1 MNLDV
6 TGLSV
11 RFGGLR
17 ALKNVSLSVP
27 DGAVVGLIGPNGAG
41 KTTLFNA
48 ISGFVRTETG
58 RITYGDRDITHLAP
72 HRRAGLGLVRTF
84 QHGGLVPQA
93 SVTANIVMA
102 QHATMRTGVL
112 AGILG
117 RAAAEERQLLDRAD
131 EVLTRLALER
141 VAAKPV
147 HDLSHGLIKMVELA
161 CALVREPKVLLLD
174 EPSAGLDPA
183 ETADLGARLRA
194 LQEERAITTL
204 VIDHD
209 LRLVRHVARHI
220 VVLSF
225 GEVLA
230 VGDWEVVR
238 KDPKVIAAYL
248 GPQTT
253 DADVTD
259 VTDLGD
265 PAVDLSRE
273 DDSDV
278 AARTV

>member
-1 MNLDV
+1 MKLDV
-6 TGLSV
+6 TDLSV
-11 RFGGLR
+11 RFGGLQ
-17 ALKNVSLSVP
+17 ALKNVSLAVP
-27 DGAVVGLIGPNGAG
+27 DGAVIGLIGPNGAG

-48 ISGFVRTETG
+48 ISGFVRTESG
-58 RITYGDRDITHLAP
+58 RILYGERDITHLAP

-93 SVTANIVMA
+93 TVAQNVVMA

-117 RAAAEERQLLDRAD
+117 QAAAEERQLRERASD
-131 EVLTRLALER
+131 VLGRLALEQ
-141 VAAKPV
+141 VANKPV
-147 HDLSHGLIKMVELA
+147 HDLSHGLIKIVELA

-225 GEVLA
+225 GEVIA
-230 VGDWEVVR
+230 EGDWEVVR

-248 GPQTT
+248 GPQST
-253 DADVTD
+253 DADITD
-259 VTDLGD
+259 DGEPTVELG
-265 PAVDLSRE
+265 E
-273 DDSDV
+273 KDDTDV

>member
-1 MNLDV
+1 VNLGVVD
-6 TGLSV
+6 LSV

-17 ALKNVSLSVP
+17 ALKDVSLSVP

-48 ISGFVRTETG
+48 ISGFVRTESG
-58 RITYGDRDITHLAP
+58 RITLGERDITGLAP

-84 QHGGLVPQA
+84 QQGGLVPQA
-93 SVTANIVMA
+93 TVAENVVMA
-102 QHATMRTGVL
+102 QHATMRTGVV

-117 RAAAEERQLLDRAD
+117 RAAAEERRLGQRAD
-131 EVLTRLALER
+131 DVLARLGLEP

-147 HDLSHGLIKMVELA
+147 HDLSHGLVKLVELA
-161 CALVREPKVLLLD
+161 CAVVRDPRVLLLD

-194 LQEERAITTL
+194 VQEERSITTL

-209 LRLVRHVARHI
+209 LRLVRHLAHHI
-220 VVLSF
+220 VVLTF

-230 VGDWEVVR
+230 VGDWDAVR
-238 KDPKVIAAYL
+238 QDPNVIAAYL
-248 GPQTT
+248 GPGRKDTI
-253 DADVTD
+253 DA
-259 VTDLGD
+259 
-265 PAVDLSRE
+265 
-273 DDSDV
+273 

>member
-1 MNLDV
+1 MNIDV
-6 TGLSV
+6 TDLSV

-17 ALKNVSLSVP
+17 ALKNVSVSVP
-27 DGAVVGLIGPNGAG
+27 DGTVLGLIGPNGAG

-48 ISGFVRTETG
+48 ISGFVKTETG
-58 RITYGDRDITHLAP
+58 RVTFGERDITHMAP

-93 SVTANIVMA
+93 SVTQNVVMA
-102 QHATMRTGVL
+102 QHATMKTGVVT
-112 AGILG
+112 GILG
-117 RAAAEERQLLDRAD
+117 RAAAEERQLRERAAD
-131 EVLTRLALER
+131 VLGRLALDR
-141 VAAKPV
+141 VANKPV

-161 CALVREPKVLLLD
+161 CALVRDPKVLLLD

-194 LQEERAITTL
+194 LQEERSITTL

-225 GEVLA
+225 GEVIA
-230 VGDWEVVR
+230 EGDWEVVR

-248 GPQTT
+248 GPQSI
-253 DADVTD
+253 DADVTEP
-259 VTDLGD
+259 T
-265 PAVDLSRE
+265 VDLSPKDE
-273 DDSDV
+273 TDV

>member
-1 MNLDV
+1 MKLDV
-6 TGLSV
+6 ADLSV

-58 RITYGDRDITHLAP
+58 RISYGERDITHLAP

-93 SVTANIVMA
+93 SVTANVVMA

-117 RAAAEERQLLDRAD
+117 RAAAEERELGDRAAD
-131 EVLTRLALER
+131 VLTRLGLER
-141 VAAKPV
+141 VAGKTV

-161 CALVREPKVLLLD
+161 CALVRDPQVLLLD

-225 GEVLA
+225 GEVIA
-230 VGDWEVVR
+230 EGDWDVVR

-248 GPQTT
+248 GPHSTEADLT
-253 DADVTD
+253 DGGGAP
-259 VTDLGD
+259 L
-265 PAVDLSRE
+265 DLSE
-273 DDSDV
+273 EADTDV

>member
-6 TGLSV
+6 ADLSV

-17 ALKNVSLSVP
+17 ALTNVSVTVP

-58 RITYGDRDITHLAP
+58 RITYGERDITHMAP

-93 SVTANIVMA
+93 SVTANVVMA

-117 RAAAEERQLLDRAD
+117 RAAAEERELRRRAD
-131 EVLTRLALER
+131 EVLTRLALQR
-141 VAAKPV
+141 VAGKAV

-161 CALVREPKVLLLD
+161 CALVREPEVLLLD

-225 GEVLA
+225 GQVIAE
-230 VGDWEVVR
+230 GDWDVVR

-248 GPQTT
+248 GPHSTE
-253 DADVTD
+253 ADVTD
-259 VTDLGD
+259 GGEPQL
-265 PAVDLSRE
+265 DLSE
-273 DDSDV
+273 KGAGDV
-278 AARTV
+278 AAPTV

>member
-1 MNLDV
+1 MKLDV
-6 TGLSV
+6 ADLSV

-17 ALKNVSLSVP
+17 ALKDVSLSVP

-41 KTTLFNA
+41 KTTVFNA
-48 ISGFVRTETG
+48 ISGFVRTESG
-58 RITYGDRDITHLAP
+58 RITFGERDITHLAP
-72 HRRAGLGLVRTF
+72 HRRAALGVVRTF

-93 SVTANIVMA
+93 TVIDNVIMA

-117 RAAAEERQLLDRAD
+117 RAAAEERQLRERAGD
-131 EVLTRLALER
+131 VLARLALEP
-141 VAAKPV
+141 VAGKPV

-161 CALVREPKVLLLD
+161 CALVRDPQVLLLD

-194 LQEERAITTL
+194 LQEERRVTTL

-225 GEVLA
+225 GEVIA
-230 VGDWEVVR
+230 AGDWEVVR

-248 GPQTT
+248 GPQSTDAT
-253 DADVTD
+253 DADITVA
-259 VTDLGD
+259 GA

-273 DDSDV
+273 DDPDV

>member
-1 MNLDV
+1 MKLDV
-6 TGLSV
+6 ADLSV

-58 RITYGDRDITHLAP
+58 RISCGERDITHLAP

-93 SVTANIVMA
+93 SVTANVVMA

-117 RAAAEERQLLDRAD
+117 RAAAEEHELRQRAGD
-131 EVLTRLALER
+131 VLTRLGLER
-141 VAAKPV
+141 VAGKPV

-161 CALVREPKVLLLD
+161 CALVRDPEVLLLD

-225 GEVLA
+225 GEVIA
-230 VGDWEVVR
+230 EGDWDVVR

-248 GPQTT
+248 GPHSS
-253 DADVTD
+253 DADLTD
-259 VTDLGD
+259 GTGAPL
-265 PAVDLSRE
+265 DLSEE
-273 DDSDV
+273 DDTDV

>member
-6 TGLSV
+6 TDLSV

-17 ALKNVSLSVP
+17 ALKDVSLSVP
-27 DGAVVGLIGPNGAG
+27 DGTVLGLIGPNGAG

-48 ISGFVRTETG
+48 VSGFVKTETG
-58 RITYGDRDITHLAP
+58 SVTFGGRDITHMAP

-93 SVTANIVMA
+93 SVTQNIVMA

-117 RAAAEERQLLDRAD
+117 RAAAEERELRDRAG
-131 EVLTRLALER
+131 EVLARLALES
-141 VAAKPV
+141 VATKPV

-161 CALVREPKVLLLD
+161 CALVRDPKVLLLD

-194 LQEERAITTL
+194 LQEEKAITTL

-225 GEVLA
+225 GEVIA
-230 VGDWEVVR
+230 EGDWEVVR

-248 GPQTT
+248 GPQ
-253 DADVTD
+253 DGDTD
-259 VTDLGD
+259 VTDR
-265 PAVDLSRE
+265 AKTVDLSQKDE
-273 DDSDV
+273 TDV

>member
-1 MNLDV
+1 MKLDV
-6 TGLSV
+6 EGLSV

-17 ALKNVSLSVP
+17 ALKDVSLSVP
-27 DGAVVGLIGPNGAG
+27 DGGVVGLIGPNGAG

-48 ISGFVRTETG
+48 VSGFVRTESG
-58 RITYGDRDITHLAP
+58 RITFGDRDVTHMAP
-72 HRRAGLGLVRTF
+72 HRRAGLGIVRTF
-84 QHGGLVPQA
+84 QHGGLVTQA
-93 SVTANIVMA
+93 TVTQNVIMA

-117 RAAAEERQLLDRAD
+117 RAGAEERQLRDRAAD
-131 EVLTRLALER
+131 VLALLALGP
-141 VAAKPV
+141 VADKPV

-183 ETADLGARLRA
+183 ETADLGARLKA
-194 LQEERAITTL
+194 LQEDRRITTL

-225 GEVLA
+225 GEVIA
-230 VGDWEVVR
+230 DDDWEVVR

-248 GPQTT
+248 GPQSTEPDTT
-253 DADVTD
+253 EADVTE
-259 VTDLGD
+259 
-265 PAVDLSRE
+265 PAVDLSTKDE
-273 DDSDV
+273 SDV
-278 AARTV
+278 PARTV

>member
-1 MNLDV
+1 MKLDV
-6 TGLSV
+6 ADLSV

-17 ALKNVSLSVP
+17 ALNNVSLSVP

-48 ISGFVRTETG
+48 ISGFVRTESG
-58 RITYGDRDITHLAP
+58 RVTFGERDITHLAP

-93 SVTANIVMA
+93 TVVDNIVMA

-117 RAAAEERQLLDRAD
+117 RATAEERQLRERAGD
-131 EVLTRLALER
+131 VLARLALEA
-141 VAAKPV
+141 VAGKPV

-161 CALVREPKVLLLD
+161 CALVRDPQALLLD

-194 LQEERAITTL
+194 LHEERGVTTL

-225 GEVLA
+225 GEVIA
-230 VGDWEVVR
+230 EGDWEVVR
-238 KDPKVIAAYL
+238 RDPKVIAAYL
-248 GPQTT
+248 GPQST
-253 DADVTD
+253 DAT
-259 VTDLGD
+259 T
-265 PAVDLSRE
+265 PTVDLTQE
-273 DDSDV
+273 DDPDV

>member
-1 MNLDV
+1 MNIDV
-6 TGLSV
+6 TDLSV

-17 ALKNVSLSVP
+17 ALKNVSVSVP
-27 DGAVVGLIGPNGAG
+27 DGTVVGLIGPNGAG

-58 RITYGDRDITHLAP
+58 RVTFGERDITHMAP

-93 SVTANIVMA
+93 SVTQNVVMA
-102 QHATMRTGVL
+102 QHATMKTGVVT
-112 AGILG
+112 GILG
-117 RAAAEERQLLDRAD
+117 RAAAEERQLRERAAD
-131 EVLTRLALER
+131 VLARLALEN
-141 VAAKPV
+141 VANKPV

-161 CALVREPKVLLLD
+161 CALVRDPKVLLLD

-183 ETADLGARLRA
+183 ETADLGARLRT
-194 LQEERAITTL
+194 LQEENSITTL

-225 GEVLA
+225 GEVIA
-230 VGDWEVVR
+230 EGDWEVVR
-238 KDPKVIAAYL
+238 KDAKVIAAYL
-248 GPQTT
+248 GPQST
-253 DADVTD
+253 DADVTEP
-259 VTDLGD
+259 T
-265 PAVDLSRE
+265 VDLSHKDE
-273 DDSDV
+273 TDV
-278 AARTV
+278 AAPTV

>member
-1 MNLDV
+1 MKLDV
-6 TGLSV
+6 TDLSV

-17 ALKNVSLSVP
+17 ALQHVSLSVP
-27 DGAVVGLIGPNGAG
+27 DGAVIGLIGPNGAG

-58 RITYGDRDITHLAP
+58 RITYGDRDITHMAP

-84 QHGGLVPQA
+84 QHGGLVPAATVAQN
-93 SVTANIVMA
+93 VIMA
-102 QHATMRTGVL
+102 QHATMRTGVV

-117 RAAAEERQLLDRAD
+117 RAAAEERTLQERAAD
-131 EVLTRLALER
+131 VLARLALDG
-141 VAAKPV
+141 VAGKPV

-220 VVLSF
+220 VVLNF
-225 GEVLA
+225 GEVIA
-230 VGDWEVVR
+230 ESDWDVVR

-248 GPQTT
+248 GPQST
-253 DADVTD
+253 DTD
-259 VTDLGD
+259 ISDAPE
-265 PAVDLSRE
+265 PAVDLGE
-273 DDSDV
+273 KDDTDV

>member
-6 TGLSV
+6 TDLSV

-27 DGAVVGLIGPNGAG
+27 DGTVVGLIGPNGAG

-48 ISGFVRTETG
+48 ISGFVKTETG
-58 RITYGDRDITHLAP
+58 RVTFGQRDITHLAP

-93 SVTANIVMA
+93 TVAQNVVMA
-102 QHATMRTGVL
+102 QHATMKTGVL
-112 AGILG
+112 DGILG
-117 RAAAEERQLLDRAD
+117 RAAAEERQLRDRAAD
-131 EVLTRLALER
+131 VLARLALQS
-141 VAAKPV
+141 VAGKAV

-225 GEVLA
+225 GEVIA
-230 VGDWEVVR
+230 EGDWDVVR

-248 GPQTT
+248 GPQSTETDTDIT
-253 DADVTD
+253 DA
-259 VTDLGD
+259 GG
-265 PAVDLSRE
+265 PPVDLSRKE
-273 DDSDV
+273 EADV
-278 AARTV
+278 AAPTV

>member
-1 MNLDV
+1 MKLDV
-6 TGLSV
+6 TDLSV

-27 DGAVVGLIGPNGAG
+27 DGSVVGLIGPNGAG

-48 ISGFVRTETG
+48 ISGFVRTESG
-58 RITYGDRDITHLAP
+58 RILYGERDITHLAP

-93 SVTANIVMA
+93 TVAQNVVMA

-117 RAAAEERQLLDRAD
+117 QAAAEERQLRERASD
-131 EVLTRLALER
+131 VLGRLALEQ
-141 VAAKPV
+141 VANKPV
-147 HDLSHGLIKMVELA
+147 HDLSHGLIKIVELA

-225 GEVLA
+225 GEVIA
-230 VGDWEVVR
+230 EGDWDLVR

-248 GPQTT
+248 GPQST
-253 DADVTD
+253 DADITD
-259 VTDLGD
+259 DGEPTVELG
-265 PAVDLSRE
+265 E
-273 DDSDV
+273 KDDTDV

>member
-1 MNLDV
+1 MKLDV
-6 TGLSV
+6 ADLSV

-48 ISGFVRTETG
+48 ISGFVRTESG
-58 RITYGDRDITHLAP
+58 RIIFGERDITHLAP
-72 HRRAGLGLVRTF
+72 HRRAGLGVARTF

-93 SVTANIVMA
+93 TVVDNIVMA

-117 RAAAEERQLLDRAD
+117 QATAEERQLRERAG
-131 EVLTRLALER
+131 EVLARLALEG
-141 VAAKPV
+141 VTDKPV

-161 CALVREPKVLLLD
+161 CALVRDPQMLLLD

-183 ETADLGARLRA
+183 ETADLGARLRTV
-194 LQEERAITTL
+194 QEEGGITTL

-225 GEVLA
+225 GEVIA
-230 VGDWEVVR
+230 EGDWEVVR
-238 KDPKVIAAYL
+238 RDPKVIAAYL
-248 GPQTT
+248 GPQSSETQST
-253 DADVTD
+253 ET
-259 VTDLGD
+259 
-265 PAVDLSRE
+265 VDLTQK
-273 DDSDV
+273 DDTDV
-278 AARTV
+278 AAPTV

>member
-6 TGLSV
+6 TDLSV

-27 DGAVVGLIGPNGAG
+27 DGGVIGLIGPNGAG

-58 RITYGDRDITHLAP
+58 RVTYGDRDITHMAP

-84 QHGGLVPQA
+84 QHGGLVPAA
-93 SVTANIVMA
+93 SVTQNVIMA

-117 RAAAEERQLLDRAD
+117 QAAAEERTLQERAA
-131 EVLTRLALER
+131 EVLGRLALDG
-141 VAAKPV
+141 VAGKPV
-147 HDLSHGLIKMVELA
+147 HDLSHGLLKMVELA
-161 CALVREPKVLLLD
+161 CALVRDPKVLLLD

-225 GEVLA
+225 GEVIA
-230 VGDWEVVR
+230 EGDWELVR

-248 GPQTT
+248 GPQSTDTDIT
-253 DADVTD
+253 DAGEPT
-259 VTDLGD
+259 
-265 PAVDLSRE
+265 VDLAE
-273 DDSDV
+273 KDATDV

>member
-1 MNLDV
+1 
-6 TGLSV
+6 
-11 RFGGLR
+11 
-17 ALKNVSLSVP
+17 
-27 DGAVVGLIGPNGAG
+27 
-41 KTTLFNA
+41 
-48 ISGFVRTETG
+48 
-58 RITYGDRDITHLAP
+58 
-72 HRRAGLGLVRTF
+72 
-84 QHGGLVPQA
+84 
-93 SVTANIVMA
+93 MA

-117 RAAAEERQLLDRAD
+117 QAAAEERQLRERASD
-131 EVLTRLALER
+131 VLGRLALEQ
-141 VAAKPV
+141 VANKPV
-147 HDLSHGLIKMVELA
+147 HDLSHGLIKIVELA

-194 LQEERAITTL
+194 LQEEKAITTL

-225 GEVLA
+225 GEVIA
-230 VGDWEVVR
+230 EGDWEVVR

-248 GPQTT
+248 GPQDG

-259 VTDLGD
+259 AAQT
-265 PAVDLSRE
+265 VDLSQKDE
-273 DDSDV
+273 TDV
-278 AARTV
+278 NARTV

>member
-6 TGLSV
+6 TDLSV

-17 ALKNVSLSVP
+17 ALKNVSLSVA

-48 ISGFVRTETG
+48 ISGFVRTESG

-72 HRRAGLGLVRTF
+72 HRRAGLGLARTF

-93 SVTANIVMA
+93 TVVQNVVMA
-102 QHATMRTGVL
+102 QHATMRTGVV

-117 RAAAEERQLLDRAD
+117 RATAEERQLRERAAD
-131 EVLTRLALER
+131 VLARLALDS
-141 VAAKPV
+141 VAGKPV

-161 CALVREPKVLLLD
+161 CALVRDPKVLLLD

-183 ETADLGARLRA
+183 ETAHLGARLRA

-204 VIDHD
+204 VIYHD
-209 LRLVRHVARHI
+209 PRLVRHVAPPI
-220 VVLSF
+220 LALSF
-225 GEVLA
+225 GA
-230 VGDWEVVR
+230 
-238 KDPKVIAAYL
+238 
-248 GPQTT
+248 
-253 DADVTD
+253 
-259 VTDLGD
+259 
-265 PAVDLSRE
+265 
-273 DDSDV
+273 
-278 AARTV
+278 

>member
-6 TGLSV
+6 TDLSV

-17 ALKNVSLSVP
+17 ALRGVSVSVP

-58 RITYGDRDITHLAP
+58 RITYGERDITHLAP

-93 SVTANIVMA
+93 SVTANVVMA

-117 RAAAEERQLLDRAD
+117 RAAAEERQLQERAE

-141 VAAKPV
+141 VAGKPV

-194 LQEERAITTL
+194 LQEEAAITTL

-225 GEVLA
+225 GEVIA
-230 VGDWEVVR
+230 EGDWDVVR

-248 GPQTT
+248 GPQST
-253 DADVTD
+253 DADLTD
-259 VTDLGD
+259 GAESPLDLTGKD
-265 PAVDLSRE
+265 AG
-273 DDSDV
+273 DV

>member
-1 MNLDV
+1 MRLDV
-6 TGLSV
+6 TNLSV

-17 ALKNVSLSVP
+17 ALKDVSLSVP
-27 DGAVVGLIGPNGAG
+27 DGGVVGLIGPNGAG

-48 ISGFVRTETG
+48 VSGFVKTESG

-72 HRRAGLGLVRTF
+72 HRRAALGLVRTF

-93 SVTANIVMA
+93 TVTQNVVMA
-102 QHATMRTGVL
+102 QHATMKTGVV

-117 RAAAEERQLLDRAD
+117 RAAAEERELRDRAAD
-131 EVLTRLALER
+131 ALARLALEG
-141 VAAKPV
+141 VADKPV

-161 CALVREPKVLLLD
+161 CGLVRDPQVLLLD

-194 LQEERAITTL
+194 LQEEHRITTL

-225 GEVLA
+225 GEVIA
-230 VGDWEVVR
+230 VGDWDDVR
-238 KDPKVIAAYL
+238 KDPKVVAAYL
-248 GPQTT
+248 GPQTADT
-253 DADVTD
+253 DGAGADVTD
-259 VTDLGD
+259 PD
-265 PAVDLSRE
+265 VDLSRE
-273 DDSDV
+273 DDTDV